1 MLTGGSLANYF
12 NSIPDT
18 DLVKLALN
26 NRKGLEE
33 FCILLTLDAQMY
45 EEENSSPQFFC

>member
-12 NSIPDT
+12 NNIPDK
-18 DLVKLALN
+18 DLTKLALN

-45 EEENSSPQFFC
+45 EEENSLPQLFS